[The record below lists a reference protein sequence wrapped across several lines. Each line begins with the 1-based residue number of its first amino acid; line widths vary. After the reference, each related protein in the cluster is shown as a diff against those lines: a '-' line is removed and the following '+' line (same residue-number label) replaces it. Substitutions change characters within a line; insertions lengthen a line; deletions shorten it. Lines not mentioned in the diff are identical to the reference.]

1 MDNSSKKTVPQ
12 KLSRELVRALNKIM
26 DNEAVIGITLGSLMV
41 VYLLGRPATEL
52 R

>member
-12 KLSRELVRALNKIM
+12 KLKRELVRALNKIM
-26 DNEAVIGITLGSLMV
+26 DNEALIGITLGSLMV
-41 VYLLGRPATEL
+41 VYLVGRLATEL